1 MRHHSTRSSFHAL
14 SRLLRGG
21 AFPCL
26 SLALLTACGAG
37 AGDGSPVDALTS
49 SATSAGFRLTCSQL
63 TIERGSLGDGQTAA
77 ALSARELTGEQD
89 DWSKYVEFA
98 PGSSATCDYALPAG
112 VSGADLSSLSLDV
125 SYRGPRKS
133 DMRWTLEAWDA
144 DANAWVTIGDNA
156 FAAAWSWSSATLAL
170 PAPYGRFAPGGQ
182 IKIRYATRS
191 RADASLLDELVLTGT
206 ASSSGNGSGGGD
218 AGSGG
223 TGSTGSTGGSGVSS
237 GSGSGGAGDPPG
249 ACGLGGATVARSYSP
264 RLFAA
269 GADPS
274 GDAECRGVLNPER
287 GVFRFKD
294 LRSLDA
300 LSNLRADGYTLI
312 YGKVLLDDYRTRDID
327 QGLLD
332 QLGASF
338 AAVRSAG
345 LKVLPRFYYA
355 DTGTAPDAPLSRVLS
370 HIAQLE
376 PVLQQNADVIAVLHP
391 GFVGAWGEWHSS
403 TNDLTS
409 PDSREQIFDALLE
422 AIPENR
428 MILARRPSH
437 KLAAYGGPLT
447 EETAFSGAPLSRVG
461 HLNDCFLA
469 SDDDVGT
476 YQLPGEKAYAA
487 ADSAF
492 VPVGGETCGR
502 NPPRSQ
508 CASALAELST
518 HHWSFINTD
527 YHPDVI
533 ADWRSE
539 GCFET
544 VACRLGYRF
553 AVMGH
558 ESPEQ
563 VARGQSL
570 SLRLRVFNDG
580 YARAYNPRPV
590 YLVLQQGATRRFVQ
604 VDADPRRWAPGEES
618 DLCLAAQLPADLPP
632 GDYQLGVWLPDE
644 AERLRDDPRYA
655 IRLSSGA
662 TWDSATGVNLLDA
675 TVRVV
680 E

>member
-1 MRHHSTRSSFHAL
+1 MRHQSSWSSCHVL

-21 AFPCL
+21 VPCL
-26 SLALLTACGAG
+26 SLALVTACGADSG
-37 AGDGSPVDALTS
+37 GGSPVDSLSS
-49 SATSAGFRLTCSQL
+49 SAIDAGFTLACSQL
-63 TIERGSLGDGQTAA
+63 TVDRGSVGAGQTAA

-89 DWSKYVEFA
+89 DWSKYVEFS
-98 PGSSATCDYALPAG
+98 PGTSATCDYALPAG
-112 VSGADLSSLSLDV
+112 VSAGDLSSLSLDV

-133 DMRWTLEAWDA
+133 EMRWTLEAWDA
-144 DANAWVTIGDNA
+144 DASAWAPIGDNA
-156 FAAAWSWSSATLAL
+156 FAASWSWSSATLPL
-170 PAPYGRFAPGGQ
+170 PAPYSRFAPGGR
-182 IKIRYATRS
+182 IKIRYSTQS
-191 RADASLLDELVLTGT
+191 RADASLLDQLALTGSV
-206 ASSSGNGSGGGD
+206 SSSGSD

-223 TGSTGSTGGSGVSS
+223 SG
-237 GSGSGGAGDPPG
+237 GSGGAGDTGDTGGTGGSSSGGTSAPAG
-249 ACGLGGATVARSYSP
+249 ACGFSGATVERSYTP

-274 GDAECRGVLNPER
+274 ADAECRGVLNPER
-287 GVFRFKD
+287 GVFHFRD
-294 LRSLDA
+294 LRSLGS
-300 LSNLRADGYTLI
+300 LSGLRDEGYTLI
-312 YGKVLLDDYRTRDID
+312 YGQVLIDDYRTRDID
-327 QGLLD
+327 QALLD
-332 QLGASF
+332 QLNASF
-338 AAVRSAG
+338 SAARSAG

-355 DTGTAPDAPLSRVLS
+355 AEGSAPDAPLSRVLA
-370 HIAQLE
+370 HIDQLE
-376 PVLQQNADVIAVLHP
+376 PLLEENADVIAVLHP

-403 TNDLTS
+403 TNNLTS
-409 PDSREQIFDALLE
+409 PDSRKQIFDALLD
-422 AIPENR
+422 ALPADR

-437 KLAAYGGPLT
+437 KLEAYGGPLT

-492 VPVGGETCGR
+492 APVGGETCGR

-508 CASALAELST
+508 CATALSELST

-544 VACRLGYRF
+544 IACRLGYRF

-563 VARGQSL
+563 VARGESL

-580 YARAYNPRPV
+580 YARAYKPRPV
-590 YLVLQQGATRRFVQ
+590 YLVLQQGATRRVVE

-618 DLCLAAQLPADLPP
+618 ELCLGAQLPADLPP
-632 GDYQLGVWLPDE
+632 GDYQLGLWLPDGS
-644 AERLRDDPRYA
+644 ERLRDDPRYA

-662 TWDSATGVNLLDA
+662 TWDSASGVNLLDA
-675 TVRVV
+675 TVRVG